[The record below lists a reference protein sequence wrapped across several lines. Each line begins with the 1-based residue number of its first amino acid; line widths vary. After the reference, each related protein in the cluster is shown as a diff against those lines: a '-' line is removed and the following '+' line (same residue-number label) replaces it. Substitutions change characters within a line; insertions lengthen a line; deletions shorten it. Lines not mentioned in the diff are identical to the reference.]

1 MGVCCGR
8 ILMLKTL
15 KETYFCALV
24 RRKSVSDTKIIA
36 NFAENDADMKRYK
49 ARIFFLVASV
59 LLAVFSTGLAS
70 AQNRKFTVVIDPGHG
85 GRDPGAV
92 GASSQE
98 KNVVLSV
105 GTKLGELIKQN
116 HPDVNVVYTRN
127 TDRFVALNR
136 RAEIANKAK
145 ADLFIS
151 IHCNA
156 LDRRKRSPQGV
167 ETFVL
172 GLHRSK
178 DNLDVA
184 KAENAVIMYEE
195 DYSTK
200 YEGFNPNEPESYIIF
215 EFMANEHLDQSV
227 YLASLVHSRLVN
239 NSKRA
244 NRNVRQAGFLVL
256 REVAMPSIL
265 IELGYISNAQDEKY
279 MKSAAGQTS
288 MANSIYQGF
297 REYKREYDKK
307 SYVFSG
313 NQPNNAPP
321 SASQDEQREYR
332 VQFLVSS
339 KKLANGHSAFK
350 GLDPVDY
357 YSDGATYKYTYGAT
371 HSESEIKTTLREVRQ
386 KFKDAFIVEFIDGRR
401 VK

>member
-1 MGVCCGR
+1 
-8 ILMLKTL
+8 
-15 KETYFCALV
+15 
-24 RRKSVSDTKIIA
+24 
-36 NFAENDADMKRYK
+36 MKRYK
-49 ARIFFLVASV
+49 LNILFIVLSV
-59 LLAVFSTGLAS
+59 LLSVFSTETVF

-92 GASSQE
+92 GSRSRE
-98 KNVVLSV
+98 KDIVLSV
-105 GTKLGELIKQN
+105 GRQLGNLITKN
-116 HPDVNVVYTRN
+116 HPDVNVMYTRSN
-127 TDRFVALNR
+127 DKFVELRR
-136 RAEIANKAK
+136 RAEIANKAH

-156 LDRRKRSPQGV
+156 LDRKKRSPQGV

-184 KAENAVIMYEE
+184 KAENSVIMYED

-215 EFMANEHLDQSV
+215 EFMANEHLDRSV
-227 YLASLVHSRLVN
+227 YFATLVHNKLIS
-239 NSKRA
+239 NSKRV

-265 IELGYISNAQDEKY
+265 VELGYISNAYDEKY
-279 MKSAAGQTS
+279 LKSPSGQTS

-297 REYKREYDKK
+297 KEYKREYDKK
-307 SYVFSG
+307 SYVFTNSEQQRPTQ
-313 NQPNNAPP
+313 NSP
-321 SASQDEQREYR
+321 SSSVSTSVPQGQKEYR
-332 VQFLVSS
+332 IQIFSSS
-339 KKLANGHSAFK
+339 KLFKNGNSVFK
-350 GLDPVDY
+350 GLSPIDY
-357 YSDGATYKYTYGAT
+357 YNDGSLYKYTYGST
-371 HSESEIKTTLREVRQ
+371 NDENEVKKTLREVQQ
-386 KFKDAFIVEFIDGRR
+386 KFKDAFIIELVDGKR